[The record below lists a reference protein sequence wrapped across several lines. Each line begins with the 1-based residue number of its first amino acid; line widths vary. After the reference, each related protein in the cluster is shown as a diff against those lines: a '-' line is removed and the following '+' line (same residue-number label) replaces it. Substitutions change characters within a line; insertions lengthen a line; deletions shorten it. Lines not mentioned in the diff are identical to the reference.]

1 MAKQKIPVEDM
12 DVFTYYKEPIFKD
25 AAGKPDEV
33 ELLSVEEQK
42 VAVAFPITSVG
53 IIASFVDPLSSSGD
67 LDEASSRFRADE
79 KLSSI
84 PIESEAGGVI
94 GLVSRAALLLRP
106 KSALDALRSASIE
119 KYLDRD
125 TAILDADEN
134 VEKAL
139 SSLLERHSSSIF
151 NDFLIYRHN
160 RFFGTGSF
168 LALTKQVALIRGM
181 DLQGA
186 RSIQEFLLSRNKIDS
201 EKLAVET
208 YFRMAHEVGGDFI
221 QTLELKKSLYMVASF
236 DVCGKNIA
244 ASLATS
250 LLSSFFATLKTGGLL
265 AGHSPAS
272 LVEALNKVI
281 LDQTPEELFIAGAL
295 VFFDTEKR
303 ELTIFNCGYSPI
315 YVFFSAP
322 DGRNKCRIYSSSL
335 CPLGLEPF
343 AKVEGNGQTMPFFTN
358 LKVFMNSD
366 GLTDLKNES
375 GERYDDEKLKHFLF
389 SRVDLGPRELIAELD
404 GEVSAF
410 MGKALQ
416 PDDIT
421 ALAAQLR

>member
-12 DVFTYYKEPIFKD
+12 DVFPHFKEPLFKGTAGEPD
-25 AAGKPDEV
+25 AV
-33 ELLSVEEQK
+33 ELLAVEEK
-42 VAVAFPITSVG
+42 AVAVAFPITSVG
-53 IIASFVDPLSSSGD
+53 IIASFVDPVSSSGD
-67 LDEASSRFRADE
+67 LDEASARFRGDE

-84 PIESEAGGVI
+84 PIESDGGVI
-94 GLVSRAALLLRP
+94 GLVSRASVMLRP
-106 KSALDALRSASIE
+106 KSALDALRSTSIE
-119 KYLDRD
+119 KYMDRD

-139 SSLLERHSSSIF
+139 SSLLERQGSTIF
-151 NDFLIYRHN
+151 NDFLIYRRN
-160 RFFGTGSF
+160 KFFGTGSF
-168 LALTKQVALIRGM
+168 LGLTKQVALIRSM
-181 DLQGA
+181 DLQSA
-186 RSIQEFLLSRNKIDS
+186 RSIQEFLLSRNKIES
-201 EKLAVET
+201 EEIAVET

-221 QTLELKKSLYMVASF
+221 EALELRKGVYMLASF

-250 LLSSFFATLKTGGLL
+250 LLSSFFATLKTGSLL
-265 AGHSPAS
+265 ARYSPSS
-272 LVEALNKVI
+272 LVEALNTVI

-295 VFFDTEKR
+295 VFFDMEKR
-303 ELTIFNCGYSPI
+303 ELTIFNCGYSPV
-315 YVFFSAP
+315 YVFFGAP
-322 DGRNKCRIYSSSL
+322 DGRSKCRIYSSSL

-343 AKVEGNGQTMPFFTN
+343 GKPAGNGQTMPFFPG

-366 GLTDLKNES
+366 GLTDLKNEN
-375 GERYDDEKLKHFLF
+375 GERYDDEKLKRFLF
-389 SRVDLGPRELIAELD
+389 SRFDLGPRELIAELD
-404 GEVSAF
+404 KGITAF

>member
-1 MAKQKIPVEDM
+1 MAKQKNPVEDM
-12 DVFTYYKEPIFKD
+12 DVFPYFREPIFKD
-25 AAGKPDEV
+25 TAGKPDAV
-33 ELLSVEEQK
+33 ELLSVEEQA

-67 LDEASSRFRADE
+67 LDEASARFRADE

-84 PIESEAGGVI
+84 PIESDGGVI
-94 GLVSRAALLLRP
+94 GLVSRTALMLRP
-106 KSALDALRSASIE
+106 KSALDALRSGSIG
-119 KYLDRD
+119 KYLDHD

-139 SSLLERHSSSIF
+139 SSLLERQSSAIF

-181 DLQGA
+181 DLQSA
-186 RSIQEFLLSRNKIDS
+186 RSIQEFLLSRNTIES
-201 EKLAVET
+201 EEIAVET
-208 YFRMAHEVGGDFI
+208 YFRMAHEVGGDFL
-221 QTLELKKSLYMVASF
+221 QTLELRKGLYMVASF

-250 LLSSFFATLKTGGLL
+250 LVSSFFATLKTGGLL
-265 AGHSPAS
+265 ARHDPAS

-295 VFFDTEKR
+295 VFFDTERR

-315 YVFFSAP
+315 YVLFSAP
-322 DGRNKCRIYSSSL
+322 DGRSKCRIYSSSL

-343 AKVEGNGQTMPFFTN
+343 GKSEGNGQSMPFFPD
-358 LKVFMNSD
+358 LKIFMNSD

-389 SRVDLGPRELIAELD
+389 SRFDRKPSELIADLD
-404 GEVSAF
+404 KEIAAF